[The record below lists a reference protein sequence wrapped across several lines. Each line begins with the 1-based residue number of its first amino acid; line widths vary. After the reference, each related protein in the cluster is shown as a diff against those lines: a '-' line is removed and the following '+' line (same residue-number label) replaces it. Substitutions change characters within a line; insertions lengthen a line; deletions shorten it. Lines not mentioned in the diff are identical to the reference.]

1 MTDIVIP
8 LSKESPDNN
17 LQLLVALR
25 SIERYAKN
33 LGTIHIYSAIALPFL
48 KDVNVVPMGDP
59 VPDCKDVNLINKV
72 KAAAENP
79 DVADRFIFW
88 SDDQILTEE
97 LDLDKAPVVAN
108 ERGLDWF
115 LQNKASN
122 KWYVRMLNTMQQ
134 VKKETGLHLKWN
146 YDSHVPM
153 PYRKDAVLDV
163 FSRVPYTV
171 QPGFCINT
179 IYYGML
185 RQPYTKM
192 QKDVKVNFEGKS
204 VVIPRHMKLYAG
216 HDPQCWRTGAN
227 LFFIGMFYNKSR
239 FEK

>member
-1 MTDIVIP
+1 MTDIIIP

-17 LQLLVALR
+17 LQLIVALR

-33 LGTIHIYSAIALPFL
+33 LGTIHIYSAMDLPQF
-48 KDVNVVPMGDP
+48 KDINVVRMDDP
-59 VPDCKDVNLINKV
+59 VKDCKDANLINKV
-72 KAAAENP
+72 KAAASNP
-79 DVADRFIFW
+79 DVSDRFMFW
-88 SDDQILTEE
+88 SDDQILTSE

-115 LQNKASN
+115 SKNKGTN
-122 KWYVRMLNTMQQ
+122 KWYFRMLNTMQY
-134 VKKETGLHLKWN
+134 VKKETGIHLEWN
-146 YDSHVPM
+146 YDSHVPQ
-153 PYRKDAVLDV
+153 PYQKDAVLDV

-192 QKDVKVNFEGKS
+192 QKEVKFNFEGKQIM
-204 VVIPRHMKLYAG
+204 IPKTMKLYAG
-216 HDPQCWRTGAN
+216 HDPMCWRMGASF
-227 LFFIGMFYNKSR
+227 FFIGLFYNKSR

>member
-1 MTDIVIP
+1 MTDIIIP

-33 LGTIHIYSAIALPFL
+33 LGTIHLYSAMDLPFL
-48 KDVNVVPMGDP
+48 KDVNVVRMDDP
-59 VPDCKDVNLINKV
+59 VKDCKDVNLINKV
-72 KAAAENP
+72 IAAAKNP
-79 DVADRFIFW
+79 DVADRFLFW
-88 SDDQILTEE
+88 SDDQILTDE

-115 LQNKASN
+115 LQNKAKN
-122 KWYVRMLNTMQQ
+122 KWYIRMLNTMQYI
-134 VKKETGLHLKWN
+134 KKETGLKLDWN
-146 YDSHVPM
+146 YDSHVPQ
-153 PYRKDAVLDV
+153 PYKKDEVLDI

-192 QKDVKVNFEGKS
+192 QRDTKVNFEGKE
-204 VVIPRHMKLYAG
+204 VMIPRHMKLYAG
-216 HDPQCWRTGAN
+216 HDPQCWRLGAN

-239 FEK
+239 FER